1 MVSKKIYQLLFLC
14 FILSSCRIRPE
25 AINYGFDTCH
35 FCTMTI
41 VDQQHAAQI
50 VTSKGKVFKFDAVE
64 CMVNHIKEIDT
75 SSVSLFLVN
84 DYDQPGK
91 LIDAKSGYYL
101 ISTGISSPMGANLT
115 AFSTLEG
122 TKKAHEE
129 QGGEQYSWE
138 SLLTHF
144 N

>member
-1 MVSKKIYQLLFLC
+1 MGSKKICLLLFVSI
-14 FILSSCRIRPE
+14 ILSSCRIRPE

-50 VTSKGKVFKFDAVE
+50 VTSKGKVFKFDAIE
-64 CMVNHIKEIDT
+64 CMINHIKDIDQT
-75 SSVSLFLVN
+75 SVSLILVN

-91 LIDAKSGYYL
+91 LIDAKSGHYL
-101 ISTGISSPMGANLT
+101 ISTGISSPMGANLS

-122 TKKAHEE
+122 TKKALKE
-129 QGGEQYSWE
+129 QGGEQFAWE